1 MSGAGG
7 PGGGAAAPLP
17 EMRHAERHTAR
28 LIILDPADRLL
39 LIQYAATPGQ
49 SVTYP
54 GLKNFW
60 FTPGGGIEPGE
71 SAEQAAL
78 REMEEE
84 VGLTGLPLLGEVA
97 RRSALND
104 LFTRAAFCH
113 ERYFLVRTRDA
124 LFDTARLAETDQDEV
139 LDVRFWALDDLAAS
153 DEVLIPAAVA
163 TLAQQL
169 IAGGMPAAPL
179 DLAELAP

>member
-1 MSGAGG
+1 MSH
-7 PGGGAAAPLP
+7 P
-17 EMRHAERHTAR
+17 EKRHATRHTAR

-39 LIQYAATPGQ
+39 LLQYRATEAE
-49 SVTYP
+49 SVVHP
-54 GLKNFW
+54 GLKDFW

-97 RRSALND
+97 RRDALND

-113 ERYFLVRTRDA
+113 ERYFLVRSRSA
-124 LFDTARLAETDQDEV
+124 AFDTSRLAETDQDEV
-139 LDVRFWALDDLAAS
+139 LDVRWWHLDAFAAS
-153 DEVLIPAAVA
+153 GDVLIPAGV
-163 TLAQQL
+163 LAL
-169 IAGGMPAAPL
+169 ARLLVLSGIPAEPV
-179 DLAELAP
+179 DLAGLPG